1 MAAAACHAL
10 GADVL
15 DLSRA
20 GGALH
25 RTMVADDLNCL
36 STGRGGVCRIRGRS
50 LAADRDRLALGA
62 LRAGL
67 PLWRQ
72 LSSSVVHALEPAELG
87 GRGGPGVSS
96 Q

>member
-25 RTMVADDLNCL
+25 RTMVADEPNCVG
-36 STGRGGVCRIRGRS
+36 TGSGGIC
-50 LAADRDRLALGA
+50 
-62 LRAGL
+62 
-67 PLWRQ
+67 
-72 LSSSVVHALEPAELG
+72 
-87 GRGGPGVSS
+87 
-96 Q
+96 